1 MVFCSLKSRPTSHRL
16 LFSLLALLS
25 VQSEYSSAQSPA
37 FTRSE
42 RGVTVPVSVQGKSS
56 TIVILPLEDGAIRV
70 QLTAGPP
77 QAETPDETPEVV
89 LLGDLPTPRFEVSQS
104 PGSVTVS
111 TGSLSAKVDLETGT
125 LSFRDSAGKLLLA
138 EKAGGRTLPSA
149 VGGRG
154 LPTPV
159 PGQEVPTLQETFLSP
174 KDEHLFGGG
183 QFQDGFLDI
192 RGLPRRLTQVNTQ
205 ISIPFFLSSK
215 GYGLLWHNYGRTDL
229 NPADKTIA
237 LTPAGTGTYTIDQS
251 LSGDST
257 GPDTRKSASFT
268 GEFDVPVAGTQ
279 AMMLDSGWK
288 MERLYRVEIDGKTV
302 VDFANYW
309 LPPTTGWFATL
320 SAGKHTIRIT
330 GDSDDKPTVFFRP
343 AEDQTTLRSFT
354 GKQIDYVVFA
364 GPTSDD
370 VIRRYRDVTGPAP
383 MMPQWAYGYVQSR
396 ARYHTQ
402 QELLDNL
409 SLFREKKFPL
419 DLIVQDWM
427 YWGKYNWN
435 AMRFDEGLYPDP
447 AAMVKS
453 VHDQHAHI
461 MISVWS
467 NIDADT
473 DIGKEFKEKNYYVS
487 GTTWVDFFNP
497 AARSLYWK
505 DFSTR
510 MVPLGFDAWWLD
522 ATEPENDDLHG
533 RTVATGSGDD
543 VRMLYSF
550 MVNKTVYEGMRH
562 DAPNRRFMI
571 LTRNAFLGEQR
582 FASAVW
588 SGDVGNDWETLR
600 RQIVAGLGYS
610 ASGMPYWTTDTG
622 GFFRPG
628 VTQFADTAYHERLI
642 RWLEFSTFTPL
653 MRLHGWL
660 TPTEPWLYGAQ
671 VDEVTHKYL
680 NLRYRMLPYAYSNA
694 ADVTR
699 HGSTLLRAL
708 VMDFPHDETA
718 LSQKYEFMYGRSLLV
733 APVVA
738 PGVETSTV
746 YLPAH
751 PGGWFDFWTEKHLPG
766 GVTTQAAAK
775 LDQIPLFLPAGS
787 ILPLGPEEQYAAE
800 KPADPIEIRIYPG
813 ADATFTLYEDEGTNY
828 NYEKGAFSTITFKW
842 SDRGAELE
850 IGKRNGTFPNMLHD
864 RSFRLHI
871 AGSSTPPR
879 TISYHGGE
887 IRVPLK

>member
-1 MVFCSLKSRPTSHRL
+1 MHFRNPPSRPSPSPIFCVLAFFALTSRS
-16 LFSLLALLS
+16 SLAE
-25 VQSEYSSAQSPA
+25 QPAQQPA
-37 FTRSE
+37 FTRSATE
-42 RGVTVPVSVQGKSS
+42 VSVPVEGA
-56 TIVILPLEDGAIRV
+56 TIVLLPLEEGVIRV
-70 QLTAGPP
+70 RVTAG
-77 QAETPDETPEVV
+77 QASAQTTDETPSMI
-89 LLGDLPTPRFEVSQS
+89 LLGNLPTPRFEVSES
-104 PGSVTVS
+104 PGAVTVS
-111 TGSLSAKVDLETGT
+111 TGRLSAKVDLRAGT
-125 LSFRDSAGKLLLA
+125 VAFFDVAGKLLLA
-138 EKAGGRTLPSA
+138 SKPGGRA
-149 VGGRG
+149 
-154 LPTPV
+154 LPTAM

-192 RGLPRRLTQVNTQ
+192 RDLPRRLTQVNTQ

-229 NPADKTIA
+229 NPADQIIA
-237 LTPAGTGTYTIDQS
+237 LTPAGTGTYSIGQS

-257 GPDTRKSASFT
+257 GPDTRNSASFT
-268 GEFDVPVAGTQ
+268 GDFEVTVAGRQ

-288 MERLYRVEIDGKTV
+288 MERLYNVEIDGKSV
-302 VDFANYW
+302 MDFANFW
-309 LPPTTGWFATL
+309 LPPTTSWFSTL
-320 SAGKHTIRIT
+320 SAGRHTIRIT

-354 GKQIDYVVFA
+354 GKQVDYVVFA
-364 GPTSDD
+364 GPASDD
-370 VIRRYRDVTGPAP
+370 VIRRYRDVTGTAP
-383 MMPQWAYGYVQSR
+383 MMPQWAYGYIQSR

-409 SLFREKKFPL
+409 SLFREKKLPL

-447 AAMVKS
+447 AGMVKA

-467 NIDADT
+467 NIDPDT
-473 DIGKEFKEKNYYVS
+473 EIGKEFKEKHYYVS
-487 GTTWVDFFNP
+487 GTTWVDFLNLQ
-497 AARSLYWK
+497 ARALYWK
-505 DFSTR
+505 DFRTR

-550 MVNKTVYEGMRH
+550 MVNKTVYEGMRK

-588 SGDVGNDWETLR
+588 SGDVGNDWETLKR
-600 RQIVAGLGYS
+600 EIVAGLGYS

-628 VTQFADTAYHERLI
+628 VTQFADAGYHERLI

-653 MRLHGWL
+653 MRIHGWL

-671 VDEVTHKYL
+671 VDEVTRKYL

-699 HGSTLLRAL
+699 HGSTLLRPL
-708 VMDFPHDETA
+708 VMDFPRDETA
-718 LSQKYEFMYGRSLLV
+718 LSQRYEFMDGKSLLV

-738 PGVETSTV
+738 PGVEISQV
-746 YLPAH
+746 YLPNA
-751 PGGWFDFWTEKHLPG
+751 PAGWYDFWSESHLAG
-766 GVTTQAAAK
+766 GKTVDASAR
-775 LDQIPLFLPAGS
+775 LDQIPLFVPAGS
-787 ILPLGPEEQYAAE
+787 ILPLGPEEQYVNE
-800 KPADPIEIRIYPG
+800 KPADPIEVRIYPG
-813 ADATFTLYEDEGTNY
+813 ADAAFTLYEDEGTNY
-828 NYEKGAFSTITFKW
+828 NYEKGAFATIRLQW
-842 SDRGAELE
+842 NDARHELQ
-850 IGKRNGTFPNMLHD
+850 IGKRAGAFANMLANRH
-864 RSFRLHI
+864 FRLHI
-871 AGSSTPPR
+871 AGSSTAPQ
-879 TISYHGGE
+879 TVAYHGE
-887 IRVPLK
+887 VVRVVLK

>member
-1 MVFCSLKSRPTSHRL
+1 VK
-16 LFSLLALLS
+16 
-25 VQSEYSSAQSPA
+25 
-37 FTRSE
+37 
-42 RGVTVPVSVQGKSS
+42 GKQA
-56 TIVILPLEDGAIRV
+56 TIVLRPLEDGAIRV
-70 QLTAGPP
+70 QVAAGGPP
-77 QAETPDETPEVV
+77 NETPSIV
-89 LLGDLPTPRFEVSQS
+89 LLSDLPTPSFEVSHG

-111 TGSLSAKVDLETGT
+111 TASLRTTVDLATGT
-125 LSFRDSAGKLLLA
+125 LSFFDAAGKLLLA
-138 EKAGGRTLPSA
+138 EKPGGR
-149 VGGRG
+149 V
-154 LPTPV
+154 LPTPI

-192 RGLPRRLTQVNTQ
+192 RDLPRRLTQVNTQ

-229 NPADKTIA
+229 NPADKTIT
-237 LTPAGTGTYTIDQS
+237 LTPAGAGSYSIDQS
-251 LSGDST
+251 LSGDAT
-257 GPDTRKSASFT
+257 GPDTRKSAYFT

-288 MERLYRVEIDGKTV
+288 MERRYKVEIDGKTV

-309 LPPTTGWFATL
+309 LPPTTSWFSTL
-320 SAGKHTIRIT
+320 AAGKHTIRIS
-330 GDSDDKPTVFFRP
+330 GDSEDKPTVFFRP
-343 AEDQTTLRSFT
+343 AEDQTTLRSFS
-354 GKQIDYVVFA
+354 GKQIDYIVFA

-370 VIRRYRDVTGPAP
+370 VIRRYRDVTGAAP
-383 MMPQWAYGYVQSR
+383 MMPQWAYGYIQSR

-409 SLFREKKFPL
+409 ALFREKQLPL

-435 AMRFDEGLYPDP
+435 AMRFDETAYPDP
-447 AAMVKS
+447 AAMVKA

-461 MISVWS
+461 MVSVWS
-467 NIDADT
+467 NIDPDT
-473 DIGKEFKEKNYYVS
+473 EIGKEFQQKDYYVP

-497 AARSLYWK
+497 DARALYWK

-550 MVNKTVYEGMRH
+550 MVNKTVYEGMRR
-562 DAPNRRFMI
+562 DAPTRRFMI

-582 FASAVW
+582 FASATW
-588 SGDVGNDWETLR
+588 SGDVGNDWETLKR
-600 RQIVAGLGYS
+600 EIVAGLGYS

-628 VTQFADTAYHERLI
+628 VTQFADPGYDERLI

-653 MRLHGWL
+653 MRIHGWL

-671 VDEVTHKYL
+671 VDEVVHKYL

-694 ADVTR
+694 ADVTL

-708 VMDFPHDETA
+708 VMDFPHDEAA
-718 LSQKYEFMYGRSLLV
+718 LGQKYEFMYGKSLLV
-733 APVVA
+733 APVVT
-738 PGVETSTV
+738 PGAATSQV
-746 YLPAH
+746 YLPAA
-751 PGGWFDFWTEKHLPG
+751 PAGWYDFWSEKHLLG
-766 GVTTQAAAK
+766 GQTIAAEAK
-775 LDQIPLFLPAGS
+775 LDQIPLFVPAGS
-787 ILPLGPEEQYAAE
+787 ILPLGPAEQYAAQ
-800 KPADPIEIRIYPG
+800 KPADPIDIRIYPG
-813 ADATFTLYEDEGTNY
+813 ADATFTLYEDEGTTY
-828 NYEKGAFSTITFKW
+828 NYEKGEFTTITFTW
-842 SDRGAELE
+842 NDSRSELQ
-850 IGKRNGTFPNMLHD
+850 IGKRTGSFPNMLAERH
-864 RSFRLHI
+864 FRLHI
-871 AGSSTPPR
+871 AGASVSPK
-879 TISYHGGE
+879 TIAYNGE
-887 IRVPLK
+887 EVRVSLK

>member
-1 MVFCSLKSRPTSHRL
+1 MVFRNSPGRPLGGRVL
-16 LFSLLALLS
+16 LSLLILLA
-25 VQSEYSSAQSPA
+25 VPWQCCSAQPPA
-37 FTRSE
+37 FTRSATS
-42 RGVTVPVSVQGKSS
+42 VSIPVNGS
-56 TIVILPLEDGAIRV
+56 TILLRPLEDGAIQV
-70 QLTAGPP
+70 QVAAGAPP
-77 QAETPDETPEVV
+77 EETPSIV
-89 LLGDLPTPRFEVSQS
+89 LLNDLPTPQFDVSQ
-104 PGSVTVS
+104 GSGTVTVS
-111 TGSLSAKVDLETGT
+111 TRSLRATVDLTTGT
-125 LSFRDSAGKLLLA
+125 LSFFDADGKLLLA
-138 EKAGGRTLPSA
+138 EKPGGR
-149 VGGRG
+149 V
-154 LPTPV
+154 LPTPI

-192 RGLPRRLTQVNTQ
+192 RDLPRRLTQVNTQ

-237 LTPAGTGTYTIDQS
+237 LTPAGSGSYSIDQS
-251 LSGDST
+251 LSGDAT
-257 GPDTRKSASFT
+257 GPDTRKSAYFT

-288 MERLYRVEIDGKTV
+288 MERCYQVEIDGKTV

-309 LPPTTGWFATL
+309 LPPTTSWFSTL
-320 SAGKHTIRIT
+320 SAGRHTIRIS
-330 GDSDDKPTVFFRP
+330 GDSDDKPIVFFRP
-343 AEDQTTLRSFT
+343 AADETTLRSFS
-354 GKQIDYVVFA
+354 GKQIDYIVFA

-370 VIRRYRDVTGPAP
+370 VIRRYRDVTGAAP
-383 MMPQWAYGYVQSR
+383 MMPNWAYGYIQSR

-409 SLFREKKFPL
+409 SLFRAKKLPL

-435 AMRFDEGLYPDP
+435 AMRFDESAYPDP
-447 AAMVKS
+447 AGMVKA
-453 VHDQHAHI
+453 VHAQHAHI
-461 MISVWS
+461 MVSVWS
-467 NIDADT
+467 NIDPDT
-473 DIGKEFKEKNYYVS
+473 EIGKEFQAKHYYVP

-497 AARSLYWK
+497 AARALYWK

-543 VRMLYSF
+543 GRMLYSF
-550 MVNKTVYEGMRH
+550 MVNKTVYEGMRR

-582 FASAVW
+582 FASATW
-588 SGDVGNDWETLR
+588 SGDVGNDWETLKR
-600 RQIVAGLGYS
+600 EIVAGLGYS

-628 VTQFADTAYHERLI
+628 VTQFADPGYHERLI

-653 MRLHGWL
+653 MRIHGWL

-671 VDEVTHKYL
+671 VDEVAHKYL

-694 ADVTR
+694 ADVTL

-718 LSQKYEFMYGRSLLV
+718 LAHKYEFVYGKSLLV

-738 PGVETSTV
+738 AGVDTSQV
-746 YLPAH
+746 YLPAA
-751 PGGWFDFWTEKHLPG
+751 PAGWYDFWSEKHLPG
-766 GVTTQAAAK
+766 GQTISAEAK
-775 LDQIPLFLPAGS
+775 LDQIPLFVPAGS
-787 ILPLGPEEQYAAE
+787 ILTLGPEEQYAAE
-800 KPADPIEIRIYPG
+800 KPADPIDIRIYPG

-828 NYEKGAFSTITFKW
+828 NYEKGEFATITFTW
-842 SDRGAELE
+842 NDSRSELQ
-850 IGKRNGTFPNMLHD
+850 IGKRTGSFPNMLAD
-864 RSFRLHI
+864 RHFRLHI
-871 AGSSTPPR
+871 AGASTAHQ
-879 TISYHGGE
+879 TIAYHGE
-887 IRVPLK
+887 EMRISLK